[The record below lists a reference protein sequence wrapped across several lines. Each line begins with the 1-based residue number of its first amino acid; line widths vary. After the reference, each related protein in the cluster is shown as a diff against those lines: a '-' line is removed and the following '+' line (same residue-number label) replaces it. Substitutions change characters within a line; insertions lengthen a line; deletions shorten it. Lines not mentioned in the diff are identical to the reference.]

1 MYCHVL
7 VPESPRGWKFKEKG
21 GQNPR
26 SDQLHKNRTT
36 VRYCLRSSMFNKL
49 NRSFS
54 HNEVFGDYVRD
65 VINSNLL
72 AACTYLYLILSQ
84 VIDLLPKTLLMLEGR

>member
-1 MYCHVL
+1 
-7 VPESPRGWKFKEKG
+7 
-21 GQNPR
+21 
-26 SDQLHKNRTT
+26 
-36 VRYCLRSSMFNKL
+36 MFNKL